1 MSTPSL
7 HRTSPRP
14 SPGPDES
21 PSESLQRPQG
31 IAGEIPIDTLITH
44 LVASKRSLSSIS
56 VVQNA
61 TSILSEARSALESTT
76 VLAARTIY
84 LRRSLAS
91 QAKILRSVQYEL
103 ETSIHN
109 VGQDFR
115 AVLKQLD
122 RTDKKLHTTIATLQ
136 VTRIED
142 GFKTGHTAESNPNA
156 APSGTG
162 KETLHDFVDDQ
173 PVEALKEHLKDAIDN
188 VRQSQQE
195 MDEAMLA
202 FQRDLQSVNAALSD
216 DAAPLSRI
224 ESAAP
229 QPDMGNLL
237 RALEDHAREMAQS
250 LESLVK
256 HFDLCVTAIKHTEG
270 GGAAVAKNVGT
281 EDLPEG
287 VDVEDFEGPARS
299 MSEEERLEMMQV
311 LENDAAE
318 VDDVVIEIQDRHAEM
333 EAQLDQIMLWKER
346 KDGAYDDVMNAIRL
360 LEKIGLRLP
369 NLIAESSKLANRWA
383 EEKIKIEDGM
393 AGMEDL
399 CEVYE
404 NFLHAYDGLIVE
416 VARRKAVKRQMEKVA
431 NEAQAKL
438 DKLFEEDQARRDTF
452 REEQGDYLPSDIWHG
467 LASMPPNFAFS
478 RLNEDDGSVPDLPR
492 KTVEDALRRLKA
504 EASRRLPEQ

>member
-7 HRTSPRP
+7 QRPSPRP

-21 PSESLQRPQG
+21 PSDSLQRPRG

-56 VVQNA
+56 LVQNA

-76 VLAARTIY
+76 VLAARTTY

-91 QAKILRSVQYEL
+91 QAKILKGVQYEL
-103 ETSIHN
+103 EASIHT

-115 AVLKQLD
+115 GVLKQLD
-122 RTDKKLHTTIATLQ
+122 RTDKKLHTSIATLQ
-136 VTRIED
+136 VTQIED
-142 GFKTGHTAESNPNA
+142 GFKTRNIAGSDPDTATPGN
-156 APSGTG
+156 G

-173 PVEALKEHLKDAIDN
+173 PVEALKEDLKAAIDN
-188 VRQSQQE
+188 VRQSQQQ

-216 DAAPLSRI
+216 DAAPSSRI
-224 ESAAP
+224 ESEEP
-229 QPDMGNLL
+229 QPDMGDLL
-237 RALEDHAREMAQS
+237 RALEDHARVMAES

-270 GGAAVAKNVGT
+270 GGAAVAKNVDT

-287 VDVEDFEGPARS
+287 VGVEDFEAPARS
-299 MSEEERLEMMQV
+299 MSEEERVEMMQV
-311 LENDAAE
+311 LENDATE
-318 VDDVVIEIQDRHAEM
+318 VDDVVIEIQDRHADM
-333 EAQLDQIMLWKER
+333 EVQLDQIMLWKE
-346 KDGAYDDVMNAIRL
+346 KKEGAYDDVTNAIRL
-360 LEKIGLRLP
+360 LEKIGSRLP
-369 NLIAESSKLANRWA
+369 SLIAESSKLANRWT
-383 EEKIKIEDGM
+383 EEKIKIEYGM
-393 AGMEDL
+393 AGMDDL

-416 VARRKAVKRQMEKVA
+416 VGRRKAVKRQMERVA

-438 DKLFEEDQARRDTF
+438 DQLFEEDQALRDTF

-467 LASMPPNFAFS
+467 LASLPPKFAFS

-492 KTVEDALRRLKA
+492 KTVEDALRRLRA
-504 EASRRLPEQ
+504 VASRRPPEH